1 MATDPDK
8 ENRHPNVP
16 YGYEFARPEGADEVS
31 CCETVLAKLDS
42 LIYFVETRLCSGDN
56 GETVHLLD

>member
-16 YGYEFARPEGADEVS
+16 YGYEATDEVV

-42 LIYFVETRLCSGDN
+42 LIYFVETRLCSDDE
-56 GETVHLLD
+56 GETKLLLD